1 MATALP
7 ALMSCSE
14 SYPGLNYEQQINI
27 GNNEAENPTPVQV
40 FLEEQRFFEV
50 NPIGG
55 GTTKGIGALENEE
68 DADGNLRPVEHE
80 QLFTFRVFSFLNDGD
95 FGAADLRYSFFSP
108 QGTGGRDARHRHC
121 LIDGYDYDGQ
131 GLPAKLNVDRSKEL
145 VFQYDDDRCDGE
157 PNRIYYSS
165 ATDEE
170 LRRGYNFFV
179 YHTDDSEVKASK
191 RESDRISHDIEID
204 GTQDIM
210 YGASPVLNDAYLDS
224 HFADTKRTL
233 TQEELTMI
241 RNIRGFSSYTAH
253 RGIYPIVQLEH
264 QLARLKFFIY
274 PGRNSNEDNCAGV
287 FIDRITLEV
296 PWQGEFTVA
305 GRQPGDI
312 GIAWKDNSTPGSDG
326 KTTYADR
333 RELRLY
339 RADNGSSDGLTEGEA
354 ADRSLLKVWDET
366 NGGWTGAGWED
377 WDDSWTNLNWKDR
390 PYMEVGQG
398 MLIPPVS
405 DCVMRIYYHCTKGQF
420 ATDNPEEAASMMM
433 RYNLPPSD
441 INTTFEKGKVYNINI
456 AIYGPQT
463 IKVNANINN
472 WQFGGD
478 INVGEE

>member
-1 MATALP
+1 MATAIPILT
-7 ALMSCSE
+7 SCSE
-14 SYPGLNYEQQINI
+14 SYPGLNYDRPINI

-55 GTTKGIGALENEE
+55 DVTRGTGALENEE
-68 DADGNLRPVEHE
+68 DADGNLRPIEHE

-95 FGAADLRYSFFSP
+95 FGTADLRYSFFSP
-108 QGTGGRDARHRHC
+108 QGTGGRDVRHRHC
-121 LIDGYDYDGQ
+121 LIDSYDYNGQ
-131 GLPAKLNVDRSKEL
+131 GMAAKLNIDRSKEL
-145 VFQYDDDRCDGE
+145 VFQYDDDLCDGD
-157 PNRIYYSS
+157 PNRIYYSC

-179 YHTDDSEVKASK
+179 YHIDDSKFTTTRTA
-191 RESDRISHDIEID
+191 DRISHEIEID
-204 GTQDIM
+204 GTQDII
-210 YGASPVLNDAYLDS
+210 YGSSPVLNDAYLDS
-224 HFADTKRTL
+224 HFAETKRAL

-253 RGIYPIVQLEH
+253 RGIYPIVHLEH

-274 PGRNSNEDNCAGV
+274 PGKNSNDDNCAGV

-296 PWQGEFTVA
+296 PYKGEFTVA
-305 GRQPGDI
+305 GRTPEDI
-312 GIAWKDNSTPGSDG
+312 GIAWHDNSTAGRDG
-326 KTTYADR
+326 ETAYTER
-333 RELRLY
+333 REMLLY
-339 RADNGSSDGLTEGEA
+339 RADNGSTEGLTDVEA
-354 ADRSLLKVWDET
+354 ADRSLLKVWDSEA
-366 NGGWTGAGWED
+366 GGWTGAGWEE
-377 WDDSWTNLNWKDR
+377 WDDSWDKLNWKDR

-398 MLIPPVS
+398 MLIPPVN
-405 DCVMRIYYHCTKGQF
+405 DCIMRIYYHCTKGQF
-420 ATDNPEEAASMMM
+420 ATDNPEQAASMTM
-433 RYNLPPSD
+433 RYKLPPSD
-441 INTTFEKGKVYNINI
+441 INTVFENGKVYNINI